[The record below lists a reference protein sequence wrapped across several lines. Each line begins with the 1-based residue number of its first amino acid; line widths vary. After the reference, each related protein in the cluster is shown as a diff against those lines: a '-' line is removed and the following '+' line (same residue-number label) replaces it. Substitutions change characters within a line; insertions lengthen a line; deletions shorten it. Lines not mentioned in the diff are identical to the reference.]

1 MLRSGCVSLL
11 LLCALL
17 RCLGYKAAKEG
28 RTFERS
34 LLLFRKKRRRKT
46 CQRFLQSGSDKTDAL
61 GDLDNASRSDG
72 YVGQETHL
80 HFALITTE

>member
-34 LLLFRKKRRRKT
+34 LLLFQKKKEEKRVSVFCRV
-46 CQRFLQSGSDKTDAL
+46 AL
-61 GDLDNASRSDG
+61 TR
-72 YVGQETHL
+72 QTH
-80 HFALITTE
+80 